1 MRCLGNGFNAKDL
14 IFGLIIAKGD
24 KRMKRFFV
32 TLGKN
37 TIPKR
42 DSADD
47 AAFQFEKTAYV
58 LSIIQKHLANLYSK
72 T

>member
-1 MRCLGNGFNAKDL
+1 
-14 IFGLIIAKGD
+14 
-24 KRMKRFFV
+24 MKRFFV

-47 AAFQFEKTAYV
+47 VAFQFEKTAYV